1 MDRYN
6 SDRDARLDVC
16 LIVPP
21 FDTLRF
27 PPLGPS
33 ILASACQARG
43 LRIKTVY
50 GSILLGS
57 RIGYDAY
64 MAVCTESV
72 DLMVGERLFRPHAYP
87 AEVQATLPDC
97 GPLPRKMQRIH
108 DSLVPAIGPFLE
120 TLVNRVLDLKPRL
133 VGISSTF
140 QQNLAAAALARLIKA
155 RAPEICVALG
165 GANVTSPMGRG
176 LSHAF
181 PWIDHFFAGEADV
194 EFPAFCARFIETGA
208 RPDAKVIECEP
219 IRDMSIVSSPDFSD
233 YFASLRDAQ
242 SRGELPPELPRFL
255 SMESSRGC
263 WWGAKHHCTFCGLNG
278 ETMDFRS
285 KTARRVFDEIHD
297 IARLWKAN
305 RIFFADNI
313 MPVSYLRD
321 LLPALARWK
330 DHPTLFYEV
339 KANLRDEQLDLMANA
354 GIRGIQPGIESFSS
368 NLLRLM
374 RKGVSGLQNLTL
386 LRSCRSIGIDVT
398 WNYLYGFP
406 GERIEDY
413 EWLPPLFAKIEHLQ
427 PPLNCEQVIIDRFSP
442 YQAEP
447 EHFGFA
453 SISPFKAYAG
463 LYPPGTPLAEIAYH
477 FTAEYS
483 TPVLDCEGL
492 LAQLHAAVRLWK
504 QQWAPGSLRPVLK
517 LLDTGA
523 EEIVIADT
531 RRVAK
536 RKTTV
541 VSRESDVALKY
552 FERPRP
558 RDRLDGALADH
569 ADDLLQ
575 RDFLVEHEGHLLSV
589 VTRPRG
595 IVPLSEPGSDCDAT
609 ENVPFCLALD
619 SRQDLQMFE

>member
-1 MDRYN
+1 MVSMDLRN
-6 SDRDARLDVC
+6 SYDDGGFDVC

-33 ILASACQARG
+33 ILASACRARG

-72 DLMVGERLFRPHAYP
+72 DLMVGERLFLPHAYP
-87 AEVQATLPDC
+87 PDVLATFPDC
-97 GPLPRKMQRIH
+97 GPLPRKLQVLH

-120 TLVNRVLDLKPRL
+120 TLADRVLELKPRI

-140 QQNLAAAALARLIKA
+140 QQNLAAAALARLVKA
-155 RAPEICVALG
+155 RAPEICVVLG
-165 GANVTSPMGRG
+165 GANVTSPMGCG
-176 LSHAF
+176 LSHVF
-181 PWIDHFFAGEADV
+181 GWIDHFFAGEADV
-194 EFPAFCARFIETGA
+194 EFPAFCERFIATGE
-208 RPDAKVIECEP
+208 RPNAKVIECEP
-219 IRDMSIVSSPDFSD
+219 IRDMNIVSAPDFSD

-242 SRGELPPELPRFL
+242 SRGALPPGLPRFL

-285 KTARRVFDEIHD
+285 KTARRVFDEIRD
-297 IARLWKAN
+297 TARRWKAK

-313 MPVSYLRD
+313 MPVSYLHD
-321 LLPALARWK
+321 LLPELARWK
-330 DHPTLFYEV
+330 DHPTLFFEV
-339 KANLRDEQLDLMANA
+339 KANLRDDQLDLMASA

-368 NLLRLM
+368 SVLRLM
-374 RKGVSGLQNLTL
+374 RKGVTGLQNLTL

-406 GERIEDY
+406 GEGIEDY
-413 EWLPPLFAKIEHLQ
+413 EFLPPLFAKIEHLQ

-447 EHFGFA
+447 GRFGLN
-453 SISPFKAYAG
+453 SISPFEAYAG
-463 LYPPGTPLAEIAYH
+463 LYPPGAPLSDIAYH
-477 FTAEYS
+477 FTGEYS
-483 TPVLDCEGL
+483 TPALDCEEL
-492 LAQLHAAVRLWK
+492 LGRLHAAVGVWK

-523 EEIVIADT
+523 EAIVIADT
-531 RRVAK
+531 RRIAK
-536 RKTTV
+536 RKMTV
-541 VSRESDVALKY
+541 VSRETDAALEY

-558 RDRLDGALADH
+558 RDRLEGAVAEH
-569 ADDLLQ
+569 ADYLLQ
-575 RDFLVEHEGHLLSV
+575 RDFLVELEGHLLSI

-595 IVPLSEPGSDCDAT
+595 VVQLPESRSEQSDRKRSLLHGAG
-609 ENVPFCLALD
+609 F
-619 SRQDLQMFE
+619 Q

>member
-1 MDRYN
+1 MDLHN
-6 SDRDARLDVC
+6 SDADGRLDIC

-33 ILASACQARG
+33 ILASSCRSRG
-43 LRIKTVY
+43 LRIKTIY

-72 DLMVGERLFRPHAYP
+72 DLMMGERLFRPYAYP
-87 AEVQATLPDC
+87 AEMQVTLPDC
-97 GPLPRKMQRIH
+97 GSLPRKLQLIY
-108 DSLVPAIGPFLE
+108 DSIVPAIGPFLE
-120 TLVNRVLDLKPRL
+120 MLVNRVLDPEPRI
-133 VGISSTF
+133 VGICSTF

-155 RAPEICVALG
+155 SAPQICVVLG
-165 GANVTSPMGRG
+165 GANVASPMGRG

-194 EFPAFCARFIETGA
+194 EFPTFCEHFIETRV

-242 SRGELPPELPRFL
+242 SRGELPLDLPRFL

-278 ETMDFRS
+278 QTMDFRS
-285 KTARRVFDEIHD
+285 KPARRVLDEIHD
-297 IARLWKAN
+297 ISRRWKMN

-313 MPVSYLRD
+313 MPMSYLRD
-321 LLPALARWK
+321 LLPALARRK
-330 DHPTLFYEV
+330 DQPALFYEV
-339 KANLRDEQLDLMANA
+339 KANLRDEQLELMANA

-368 NLLRLM
+368 YVLRLM
-374 RKGVSGLQNLTL
+374 HKGVSGLQNLTL

-413 EWLPPLFAKIEHLQ
+413 ELLPTLFAKIEHFQ

-447 EHFGFA
+447 ERFGVG
-453 SISPFKAYAG
+453 SISPFEAYAG
-463 LYPPGTPLAEIAYH
+463 LYPPCVPLADIAYH
-477 FTAEYS
+477 FTGEYS
-483 TPVLDCEGL
+483 TPVLDRGEL
-492 LAQLHAAVRLWK
+492 LAQLRASVRVWK
-504 QQWAPGSLRPVLK
+504 EQWTPGSLRPILK
-517 LLDTGA
+517 VLDTGA

-531 RRVAK
+531 RRIAA
-536 RKTTV
+536 RKTIV
-541 VSRESDVALKY
+541 ISREIDAALKY

-558 RDRLDGALADH
+558 SDRLDGAIASH
-569 ADDLLQ
+569 ADYLLQ
-575 RDFLVEHEGHLLSV
+575 NDFLVLHEGHLLSI

-595 IVPLSEPGSDCDAT
+595 VVPRSRTRSDQIESVRAYLALEPGED
-609 ENVPFCLALD
+609 
-619 SRQDLQMFE
+619 